1 MSARQTAEEIVTT
14 WFWYESRELFINE
27 ALHKSS
33 RERLVAAIE
42 AAIVRAQPNRPKRE
56 ADPLD
61 VLTDDDLKGP
71 PGESPGQALDRL
83 SAVRKRAVGRDIRG
97 R

>member
-1 MSARQTAEEIVTT
+1 MNARQTAEEIVTT
-14 WFWYESRELFINE
+14 WFRYESRELFFE
-27 ALHKSS
+27 GALHPRS

-42 AAIVRAQPNRPKRE
+42 AALVRAQPNRPKRE

-61 VLTDDDLKGP
+61 ALSDDDLKGP
-71 PGESPGQALDRL
+71 PGETPGQSLDRL

>member
-42 AAIVRAQPNRPKRE
+42 AALVRALNPLE
-56 ADPLD
+56 ALS
-61 VLTDDDLKGP
+61 DDDLKGP
-71 PGESPGQALDRL
+71 PGESPGQSLDRL